1 MGMLRW
7 FLLTTIVFFVYS
19 CKKEPMASTKIKLV
33 PAGLMDSV
41 RTVGGT
47 LIPAVSLTLKVGQ
60 TDILKVIYVPL
71 NNSEKISWSTSN
83 SAIANIDQSGLVTC
97 ISKGTAMIT
106 ATIKKGS
113 ITGHRCTAWCMVC
126 DIGRSVKI

>member
-1 MGMLRW
+1 
-7 FLLTTIVFFVYS
+7 
-19 CKKEPMASTKIKLV
+19 MASTKIKLV

-83 SAIANIDQSGLVTC
+83 SAIANIDQSGLVTS